1 MNSIQVFEAVVAIF
15 VGTRRWGLLG
25 QAVME
30 VATAYV
36 YVGTCTYTVYIY
48 NIMHTVY
55 CLVCFVLLVR
65 VGFMCFDHCG

>member
-1 MNSIQVFEAVVAIF
+1 MLRKEKSQEHVNSIQVFEAVVAIF

-48 NIMHTVY
+48 IILCILY
-55 CLVCFVLLVR
+55 IAWFALFC
-65 VGFMCFDHCG
+65 